1 MLRPPFLHASS
12 KCHCCWRILLSV
24 VRMSWDVLGYPKVN
38 AGNTTLLIHSYPYP
52 QCQIPSTF
60 RTPKCKPRFR
70 LGFFMILGGSYL
82 HTLYFYGKSTG
93 KALYLEV
100 KNSFLQIFPIHWWVP
115 PLRRGMHQQFERS
128 AQHVH
133 LAYSSFCGA
142 SARHLR
148 ITTRKAVSFYWLIDF
163 LWWGR
168 FKFDI
173 YFDPTPFLW
182 KKTHYI

>member
-12 KCHCCWRILLSV
+12 KCHCCWRILLPV

-82 HTLYFYGKSTG
+82 HTLYFSTENPQEKPCIWRSRTVSCRFSQSIDG
-93 KALYLEV
+93 SLLSVEV
-100 KNSFLQIFPIHWWVP
+100 CISSSSAVP
-115 PLRRGMHQQFERS
+115 STCIWPTAPSVAPRL
-128 AQHVH
+128 
-133 LAYSSFCGA
+133 
-142 SARHLR
+142 
-148 ITTRKAVSFYWLIDF
+148 
-163 LWWGR
+163 
-168 FKFDI
+168 DI
-173 YFDPTPFLW
+173 
-182 KKTHYI
+182 